1 MDSNVPRP
9 TLPRYEY
16 SHPTASI
23 TSPLPPVGHGSYHPS
38 GDASVPTSSLYPP
51 SSSSLPTTA
60 ADQLVLPS
68 NATTSTA
75 HSITEHDQLKMGS
88 TPASVSTTT
97 IDRIGY
103 DEREMR

>member
-23 TSPLPPVGHGSYHPS
+23 TNPLPPVGHGNYHPS
-38 GDASVPTSSLYPP
+38 GDASVPTSSLYAPA
-51 SSSSLPTTA
+51 SSSLSTTA

-68 NATTSTA
+68 NPTSSTA
-75 HSITEHDQLKMGS
+75 YSTNELDQLKMGS
-88 TPASVSTTT
+88 TSTSVNTTS